1 MDNAIWLTAHAYVH
15 NSVDVQLAAEEII
28 VKNFPTIIEKPEW
41 KEFVKNHPDLLEGIH
56 EELASRIE

>member
-1 MDNAIWLTAHAYVH
+1 MTAHAYVH